1 MMSVKEI
8 LSQNLIFPRIRTLS
22 HNARETSMRVR
33 NILILCYTLKLP
45 FHFLFLINYANRVYL
60 LSLSTR

>member
-8 LSQNLIFPRIRTLS
+8 LSQNLIFLRKRTLS

-45 FHFLFLINYANRVYL
+45 FHFLF
-60 LSLSTR
+60 